1 MSTVIES
8 EAAFNQR
15 CAEASKDATLHTKLV
30 AQGIRCFKT
39 LAFAIGSPQQ
49 PPTEAQFDE
58 FSVKVYGAAP
68 TMGQTAILRH
78 LHFEATTLVVQ
89 TYRDMVT
96 HDPSDPS
103 HTRKVPVPEKRA
115 RLEFQRR
122 RLSGMEISGELEPS
136 HQLLDLANQQ
146 YESGVLT
153 WIPASKCAK
162 REAEV
167 LALGKDRS
175 SLLQVEQNVIK
186 VGPGD
191 RAIACDVSDPLR
203 FQWAMMRR
211 GIAFDNCHLLSWD
224 VHQRW
229 VQKMLDCLSATPPP
243 SYSPVSLNQ
252 CMRADK
258 ELFLLLA
265 REAAPPF
272 KVDSLGVSPLDA
284 KFSAM
289 MYDVRL
295 QQFLLPLPKQ
305 TAPVL
310 AVPVD
315 DGAESCSLK
324 TEKCKGG
331 LKCVRGLHICAKCH
345 RPGHSAVSCKAKAQ
359 DEDCTVGAA
368 AAGEQTKPL
377 VYRALEQ
384 VRGPAEGSILND
396 KTLLQEKLQA
406 LKARALAS
414 MKSQVEPRKSPC
426 EGLAQIS
433 PKPSG
438 QLEVPM
444 AVSPDTPKFGSS
456 PRPNRPQF
464 TDPEALAKFLLRQ
477 PSCLTASAALDLLEL
492 LPQEAQNPPRAF
504 QGSGGARFSMGVY
517 RRGGILGLHRTMDM
531 FPFSIKVFNLLV
543 SRVCPAFSYS
553 SLAVHENL
561 ASGLHRDENNR
572 DGPTL
577 LVPLTDF
584 ENGELW
590 FQKVGGDVA
599 SLNDPSLEGCLLD
612 VAAGPTFFSK
622 PKDFHETRPWK
633 GRRVVMLAY
642 SVRQCEELRPELRA
656 VAERLGFSVSPLGLG
671 PFVVS
676 WDPRCLSP
684 VRPSQ
689 RDASSVRQSAA
700 GMYFVELCAGTAV
713 LSKAAA
719 KLGFRPFA
727 VDSSR
732 KRAGEQAVIMD
743 LSDPAQAEAVV
754 DFLRVEYHHVIC
766 VFISPPV
773 GTASFMRERR
783 KPGSVELDL
792 KMPNALRSALHP
804 DGLPTL
810 RGRDKLQVERANQLF
825 DQLANIACE
834 ACDLG
839 ILTVLES
846 PSNSRYWDTSFCAQV
861 TNHVQGHFVKFHACV
876 HGGHRPKLM
885 QLWSSQDVFGML
897 AGRCDGSHEHKP
909 WRPFI
914 SKRKRVSFITADEPE
929 FPPLLVDRI
938 LGCIVHAHPSLSFGP
953 RVLAQA
959 IQDPSANVARINLG
973 TQPRGNSL
981 PSLVWEFDTTLDF
994 VVPVQCDKPLEAV
1007 LSSLPKGSRIFSR
1020 RVCEWGSLKSLLEG
1034 VGKPKTNIVG
1044 LDPLHPP
1051 ACAELVQVGV
1061 PCSEEVFVARAIA
1074 AGHPR
1079 SLAVHVEPF
1088 VTVSARANFEAPPAE
1103 LASFR
1108 IDAMKFWIGRAGALK
1123 EKEQELHQNLPDHLR
1138 PILKGKKLL
1147 LLQEM
1152 MRAAGC
1158 EDVDL
1163 VSDICQG
1170 FKLSGWLP
1178 ASGEFVQRSRRPKFS
1193 VETLGVLS
1201 KGLNKATLQKLSR
1214 RQDSEIEESTWV
1226 ETQKEIDSGWV
1237 WLEEGPVPEMVSIAM
1252 RFGIM
1257 QNKLR
1262 VIDDLSCCG
1271 LNATVGLLEKFC
1283 LHTIDKLAAMMAHA
1297 FDVVSGVMPECCG
1310 RTFDLTAAYKQ
1321 FGVCAADRERL
1332 RIAVNRPGHHKPSF
1346 LGVNALPFG
1355 GDKYRL
1361 VEDRIVLFRLFWSA
1375 FFDDYSIVSAKSLE
1389 SNAQWTVETLFD
1401 LLGFRFAK
1409 DGSKAEPFGV
1419 NFNMLGLSVD
1429 LSCVKQRILRVGH
1442 TQKRKEEL
1450 TEYIQTILQEGK
1462 IDSKAAERLRG
1473 RMVFFEGFTFG
1484 RVSNRA
1490 QRVVAKCV
1498 EKFAPQNLTEDL
1510 MWALTWLRER
1520 IALSQPLVV
1529 ERNLITTL
1537 IVFTDGACNPEE
1549 GTGGVGGVLV
1559 NASGTPC
1566 EFFGEAVPSD
1576 MMQQL
1581 LSISA
1586 NPIFELELIP
1596 ALISLVI
1603 WAERLKGAQVVFY
1616 LDNDGA
1622 RHSLIRTFGGGSL
1635 ANAVIESFLQL
1646 ETTLQLKTW
1655 FARVPTACNIADNP
1669 SRLEFEPLL
1678 KRGAAR
1684 RAIPW
1689 DQVMP

>member
-1 MSTVIES
+1 MPAPDKSGAASVRPLDTEEMGRWLRHLLTGSGSKQADRKLSSHSCKCTMLSYAAKRGISIVDRQLLGYHTTPRRMALTYSRDSAAHPLMILERMIKEIRDRVFLPDETRSGRLVGKAADSQQRPEVVVIKEEHDPPSPSEGADADHNLAGDEEALDAEATGHITTDSSSSVPNMSTVIES
-8 EAAFNQR
+8 EAAFKQR
-15 CAEASKDATLHTKLV
+15 CAEASKDATLHTKLG
-30 AQGIRCFKT
+30 AQGITCFKT

-58 FSVKVYGAAP
+58 FSVKVYGVVP

-103 HTRKVPVPEKRA
+103 HTR
-115 RLEFQRR
+115 LEFQKR
-122 RLSGMEISGELEPS
+122 RLSAGMEISGELEPS
-136 HQLLDLANQQ
+136 HQLLDIANQQ

-167 LALGKDRS
+167 LALGKDKS
-175 SLLQVEQNVIK
+175 SLLQVEQNIIK
-186 VGPGD
+186 MGPGD
-191 RAIACDVSDPLR
+191 QAIACDVSDPLR

-211 GIAFDNCHLLSWD
+211 GIAFDNCHLLSWE

-315 DGAESCSLK
+315 DGAGDSSQPVPKGTEDGNVCWDFNLASGCSLK
-324 TEKCKGG
+324 TEKGKG
-331 LKCVRGLHICAKCH
+331 VLHDSS
-345 RPGHSAVSCKAKAQ
+345 HS
-359 DEDCTVGAA
+359 EDCTSGAA
-368 AAGEQTKPL
+368 ATGEQTRPL

-384 VRGPAEGSILND
+384 VRG
-396 KTLLQEKLQA
+396 
-406 LKARALAS
+406 
-414 MKSQVEPRKSPC
+414 
-426 EGLAQIS
+426 
-433 PKPSG
+433 
-438 QLEVPM
+438 
-444 AVSPDTPKFGSS
+444 
-456 PRPNRPQF
+456 
-464 TDPEALAKFLLRQ
+464 LR
-477 PSCLTASAALDLLEL
+477 
-492 LPQEAQNPPRAF
+492 
-504 QGSGGARFSMGVY
+504 
-517 RRGGILGLHRTMDM
+517 
-531 FPFSIKVFNLLV
+531 
-543 SRVCPAFSYS
+543 
-553 SLAVHENL
+553 
-561 ASGLHRDENNR
+561 RDENNR

-590 FQKVGGDVA
+590 FQKAGGDVS
-599 SLNDPSLEGCLLD
+599 SLNDPSLEGR
-612 VAAGPTFFSK
+612 GT
-622 PKDFHETRPWK
+622 
-633 GRRVVMLAY
+633 
-642 SVRQCEELRPELRA
+642 
-656 VAERLGFSVSPLGLG
+656 VAELSCLHIRCVSARSSGLNYE
-671 PFVVS
+671 
-676 WDPRCLSP
+676 L
-684 VRPSQ
+684 PSQ
-689 RDASSVRQSAA
+689 HDASSVQQSAA
-700 GMYFVELCAGTAV
+700 GMYFVELCAG
-713 LSKAAA
+713 
-719 KLGFRPFA
+719 
-727 VDSSR
+727 
-732 KRAGEQAVIMD
+732 RAGEQVVIMD

-754 DFLRVEYHHVIC
+754 DFLRVEYHHVLC

-773 GTASFMRERR
+773 GVAS
-783 KPGSVELDL
+783 GW
-792 KMPNALRSALHP
+792 
-804 DGLPTL
+804 
-810 RGRDKLQVERANQLF
+810 
-825 DQLANIACE
+825 LADF

-846 PSNSRYWDTSFCAQV
+846 
-861 TNHVQGHFVKFHACV
+861 
-876 HGGHRPKLM
+876 HRPKLM

-897 AGRCDGSHEHKP
+897 EGRCDGSHEHKP

-938 LGCIVHAHPSLSFGP
+938 IGCIFHAHPSLSFGP

-994 VVPVQCDKPLEAV
+994 LVPVQNEKPLEAV

-1034 VGKPKTNIVG
+1034 VGKLKTNIVG

-1051 ACAELVQVGV
+1051 AFAELVQVGV
-1061 PCSEEVFVARAIA
+1061 PCSEDVFVERAMA

-1088 VTVSARANFEAPPAE
+1088 VTVSARANFEAPPSE
-1103 LASFR
+1103 LAAFR

-1123 EKEQELHQNLPDHLR
+1123 EKEQELHRNLPDHLR

-1163 VSDICQG
+1163 VQKAQIQRRDVGS
-1170 FKLSGWLP
+1170 
-1178 ASGEFVQRSRRPKFS
+1178 FV
-1193 VETLGVLS
+1193 
-1201 KGLNKATLQKLSR
+1201 
-1214 RQDSEIEESTWV
+1214 
-1226 ETQKEIDSGWV
+1226 
-1237 WLEEGPVPEMVSIAM
+1237 EGISIALWKI
-1252 RFGIM
+1252 G
-1257 QNKLR
+1257 
-1262 VIDDLSCCG
+1262 
-1271 LNATVGLLEKFC
+1271 
-1283 LHTIDKLAAMMAHA
+1283 
-1297 FDVVSGVMPECCG
+1297 
-1310 RTFDLTAAYKQ
+1310 
-1321 FGVCAADRERL
+1321 
-1332 RIAVNRPGHHKPSF
+1332 
-1346 LGVNALPFG
+1346 
-1355 GDKYRL
+1355 
-1361 VEDRIVLFRLFWSA
+1361 IVLFRLFWSA

-1401 LLGFRFAK
+1401 LLGFRFAR

-1419 NFNMLGLSVD
+1419 TFNMLGLSVD

-1450 TEYIQTILQEGK
+1450 SEYIQTILQEGK

-1498 EKFAPQNLTEDL
+1498 EKSAPQNLTEDL

-1520 IALSQPLVV
+1520 IAMSQPLVV

-1576 MMQQL
+1576 LMQQL
-1581 LSISA
+1581 LSISV

-1596 ALISLVI
+1596 ALISLII
-1603 WAERLKGAQVVFY
+1603 WADCLKGAQVVFY

-1622 RHSLIRTFGGGSL
+1622 RHSLIRTFGGSPL
-1635 ANAVIESFLQL
+1635 ANSVIESFLQL